1 MKEKTFSIAIDGP
14 AGAGKST
21 LARRA
26 ASALGFV
33 YVDTGAIYRTV
44 GYHMW
49 MMGIGPKDRDGIC
62 RYLDDVNIAVEYDG
76 AGAQHMILNGT
87 DVSDEIR
94 TPLMSSYASGVS
106 AQACVRDFLLD
117 MQRELARRHNVVMDG
132 RDIATVVLPN
142 ADVKIFLTAS
152 PEIRAKRRF
161 AELQAKGEKTTLEK
175 VLSDMKARDKQ
186 DSTRAV
192 APLRCAPDAVKLDT
206 SEMNL
211 EEAKNAILELARRK
225 LG

>member
-1 MKEKTFSIAIDGP
+1 MKKKNFSVAIDGP

-21 LARRA
+21 LARA
-26 ASALGFV
+26 AAKELGFY
-33 YVDTGAIYRTV
+33 YVDTGAIYRAV

-49 MMGIGPKDRDGIC
+49 MMGIGPKDADGI
-62 RYLDDVNIAVEYDG
+62 RRFLDDVNLSVEYDDDG
-76 AGAQHMILNGT
+76 MQHMILNGK
-87 DVSDEIR
+87 DVTDEIR

-211 EEAKNAILELARRK
+211 EEAKNAILELVRRK

>member
-62 RYLDDVNIAVEYDG
+62 RYLDDVNISVEYDE
-76 AGAQHMILNGT
+76 AGMHMH
-87 DVSDEIR
+87 IR
-94 TPLMSSYASGVS
+94 MPAS
-106 AQACVRDFLLD
+106 
-117 MQRELARRHNVVMDG
+117 
-132 RDIATVVLPN
+132 
-142 ADVKIFLTAS
+142 
-152 PEIRAKRRF
+152 
-161 AELQAKGEKTTLEK
+161 
-175 VLSDMKARDKQ
+175 
-186 DSTRAV
+186 
-192 APLRCAPDAVKLDT
+192 
-206 SEMNL
+206 
-211 EEAKNAILELARRK
+211 EARK
-225 LG
+225 LLR

>member
-1 MKEKTFSIAIDGP
+1 MKKKTFSVAIDGP

-21 LARRA
+21 LARA
-26 ASALGFV
+26 AAKELGFY
-33 YVDTGAIYRTV
+33 YVDTGAIYRAV

-49 MMGIGPKDRDGIC
+49 MMGIGPKDADGI
-62 RYLDDVNIAVEYDG
+62 RRFLDDVNLSVEYDDDG
-76 AGAQHMILNGT
+76 MQHMILNGK
-87 DVSDEIR
+87 DVTDEIR

-117 MQRELARRHNVVMDG
+117 MQRKLARRHNVVMDG

-161 AELQAKGEKTTLEK
+161 AELQAKGEKTTMEK

-211 EEAKNAILELARRK
+211 EEAKNAILELVRRK

>member
-1 MKEKTFSIAIDGP
+1 M
-14 AGAGKST
+14 
-21 LARRA
+21 
-26 ASALGFV
+26 
-33 YVDTGAIYRTV
+33 
-44 GYHMW
+44 
-49 MMGIGPKDRDGIC
+49 
-62 RYLDDVNIAVEYDG
+62 
-76 AGAQHMILNGT
+76 
-87 DVSDEIR
+87 
-94 TPLMSSYASGVS
+94 
-106 AQACVRDFLLD
+106 
-117 MQRELARRHNVVMDG
+117 
-132 RDIATVVLPN
+132 
-142 ADVKIFLTAS
+142 KIFLTAS

-211 EEAKNAILELARRK
+211 EEAKNAILGLVRRK

>member
-49 MMGIGPKDRDGIC
+49 MMGIGPKDQDGIRRC
-62 RYLDDVNIAVEYDG
+62 LDDVNISVEYDG
-76 AGAQHMILNGT
+76 ASAQHMILNGT
-87 DVSDEIR
+87 DVSDVIR

-106 AQACVRDFLLD
+106 AQPCVRDFLLD
-117 MQRELARRHNVVMDG
+117 MQRGIARRHNVVMDG
-132 RDIATVVLPN
+132 RDIATVVLPR

-152 PEIRAKRRF
+152 PEVRARRRF
-161 AELQAKGEKTTLEK
+161 EELTAKGEKVRYESVLE
-175 VLSDMKARDKQ
+175 DMKARDKQ
-186 DSTRAV
+186 DSTRAI

-206 SEMNL
+206 SGMDL
-211 EEAKNAILELARRK
+211 DAAEAAILEIVRRK